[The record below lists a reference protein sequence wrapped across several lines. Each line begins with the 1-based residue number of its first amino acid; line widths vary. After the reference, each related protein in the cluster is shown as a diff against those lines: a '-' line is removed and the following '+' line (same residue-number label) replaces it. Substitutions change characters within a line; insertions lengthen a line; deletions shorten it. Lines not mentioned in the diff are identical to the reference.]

1 METTARRGIA
11 TLLVCAAW
19 LPVTGAAFLTAA
31 PASAADIG
39 HRRDPSGLATILR
52 RAERGDPRA
61 ETTLCYMAYDG
72 RGIPQSYGAALDWC
86 TQAAHQGDPD
96 AQYLLGLMYDKGF
109 GADPDVI
116 KAYKWLDLAAANA
129 APYNRDN
136 YTRVRNAVASKMT
149 RDQLVIGQKLALE
162 FIATRP

>member
-11 TLLVCAAW
+11 GLAAAAL
-19 LPVTGAAFLTAA
+19 LPVMAAVVVTAV

-39 HRRDPSGLATILR
+39 YRRGPSGLGSVIH
-52 RAERGDPRA
+52 RADRGDPRA
-61 ETTLCYMAYDG
+61 ETTLCYMHYDG
-72 RGIPQSYGAALDWC
+72 RGIPQSYSAAVDWC
-86 TQAAHQGDPD
+86 TRAAHQGDPD

-109 GADPDVI
+109 GVDVDVI
-116 KAYKWLDLAAANA
+116 RAYKWLDLAAANA

-136 YTRVRNAVASKMT
+136 YTRIRNSVASKMT
-149 RDQLVIGQKLALE
+149 QDQLVIGQKLALE